1 MPAKAVSQDRR
12 PGGTVRMDFNSVPI
26 MQMMTK
32 KMSWLSRRTEI
43 IAQNVANA
51 DTPRYKARDLKP
63 VDFSELVEREARPK
77 SAAPRLTNA
86 RHLIGTSATLPFDSE
101 KAPDRFEGNV
111 NGNDVSL
118 EQQLTR
124 LGQTQ
129 LSYQATTNLYRKHL
143 DLFRIALGRGR

>member
-1 MPAKAVSQDRR
+1 ME
-12 PGGTVRMDFNSVPI
+12 FNNVPI

-32 KMSWLSRRTEI
+32 RMSWLSRRTEI

-51 DTPRYKARDLKP
+51 DTPGFKARDLKP
-63 VDFSELVEREARPK
+63 VNFREMVDREAGSRN
-77 SAAPRLTNA
+77 AGPRLTNA
-86 RHLIGTSATLPFDSE
+86 RHLTGTRATLSFDTE
-101 KAPDRFEGNV
+101 RAPDRFETSI

-143 DLFRIALGRGR
+143 DMFRIALGRGR

>member
-1 MPAKAVSQDRR
+1 
-12 PGGTVRMDFNSVPI
+12 MDFNNVPI

-32 KMSWLSRRTEI
+32 RMSWLSRRTEI

-51 DTPRYKARDLKP
+51 DTPGFKARDLKP
-63 VDFSELVEREARPK
+63 MNFRELVDREAGPRN
-77 SAAPRLTNA
+77 AGPRLTNA
-86 RHLIGTSATLPFDSE
+86 RHLTGTRATQSFDTE
-101 KAPDRFEGNV
+101 RAPDRFETSI

-143 DLFRIALGRGR
+143 DMFRIALGRGR

>member
-1 MPAKAVSQDRR
+1 ME
-12 PGGTVRMDFNSVPI
+12 FNNVPI

-32 KMSWLSRRTEI
+32 KMSWLSRRTEV
-43 IAQNVANA
+43 IAQNVSNA

-63 VDFSELVEREARPK
+63 VNFRELVDREAAPK
-77 SAAPRLTNA
+77 AAGPRLTNA
-86 RHLIGTSATLPFDSE
+86 RHMSGTTVVLDFDSE
-101 KAPDRFEGNV
+101 KAPDQFETSID
-111 NGNDVSL
+111 GNDVSL

>member
-1 MPAKAVSQDRR
+1 
-12 PGGTVRMDFNSVPI
+12 MDFNNVPI

-43 IAQNVANA
+43 IAQNVSNA
-51 DTPRYKARDLKP
+51 DTPGFKARDLKP
-63 VDFSELVEREARPK
+63 VNFREMVDREAGPRN
-77 SAAPRLTNA
+77 AGPRLTNA
-86 RHLIGTSATLPFDSE
+86 RHLTGTRATLSFDSE
-101 KAPDRFEGNV
+101 RAPDRFETSI

-143 DLFRIALGRGR
+143 DMFRIALGRGR

>member
-1 MPAKAVSQDRR
+1 
-12 PGGTVRMDFNSVPI
+12 MDFNNVPI

-51 DTPRYKARDLKP
+51 DTPGFKARDLKP
-63 VDFSELVEREARPK
+63 VNFREMVDREAGPRN
-77 SAAPRLTNA
+77 AGPRLTNA
-86 RHLIGTSATLPFDSE
+86 RHLTGTRATLSFDSE
-101 KAPDRFEGNV
+101 RAPDRFETSI

-129 LSYQATTNLYRKHL
+129 LSYQTTINLYRKHL
-143 DLFRIALGRGR
+143 DMFRIALGRGR

>member
-1 MPAKAVSQDRR
+1 
-12 PGGTVRMDFNSVPI
+12 MDFNNVPI
-26 MQMMTK
+26 MNMMTK

-43 IAQNVANA
+43 IAQNVSNA
-51 DTPRYKARDLKP
+51 DTPNFKVRDLKT
-63 VDFSELVEREARPK
+63 VDFRDLVAREAGPK
-77 SAAPRLTNA
+77 NVGPRLTNT
-86 RHLIGTSATLPFDSE
+86 RHLTGTHATIAFDTE
-101 KAPDRFEGNV
+101 NAPDRFEGSV

-143 DLFRIALGRGR
+143 DMFRIALGRGR

>member
-1 MPAKAVSQDRR
+1 MPARAESTGA
-12 PGGTVRMDFNSVPI
+12 GGTARMDFNNVPI

-51 DTPRYKARDLKP
+51 DTPGYKASDLKA
-63 VDFSELVEREARPK
+63 VDFGELVDREAGPK
-77 SAAPRLTNA
+77 NAGPRLTNA
-86 RHLIGTSATLPFDSE
+86 RHLTGTHATLPFDSE
-101 KAPDRFEGNV
+101 KAPDRFEGSI

-129 LSYQATTNLYRKHL
+129 LSYQATTILYRKHL

>member
-1 MPAKAVSQDRR
+1 
-12 PGGTVRMDFNSVPI
+12 MDFNNVPI

-51 DTPRYKARDLKP
+51 DTPGFKARDLKP
-63 VDFSELVEREARPK
+63 VNFREMVDREAG
-77 SAAPRLTNA
+77 PRNAGPHLTNA
-86 RHLIGTSATLPFDSE
+86 RHLTGTRAALSFDTE
-101 KAPDRFEGNV
+101 RAPDRFETSI

-129 LSYQATTNLYRKHL
+129 LSYQTTINLYRKHL
-143 DLFRIALGRGR
+143 DMFRIALGRGR

>member
-1 MPAKAVSQDRR
+1 
-12 PGGTVRMDFNSVPI
+12 MDFNNVPI

-32 KMSWLSRRTEI
+32 RMSWLSRRTEI

-51 DTPRYKARDLKP
+51 DTPGFKARDLKP
-63 VDFSELVEREARPK
+63 INFRELVDREAGPRN
-77 SAAPRLTNA
+77 AGPRLTNA
-86 RHLIGTSATLPFDSE
+86 RHLTGTRATLSFDTE
-101 KAPDRFEGNV
+101 RAPDRFETSI

-143 DLFRIALGRGR
+143 DMFRIALGRGR

>member
-1 MPAKAVSQDRR
+1 
-12 PGGTVRMDFNSVPI
+12 MDFNNVPI

-32 KMSWLSRRTEI
+32 RMSWLSRRTEI

-51 DTPRYKARDLKP
+51 DTPGFKARDLKP
-63 VDFSELVEREARPK
+63 VNFREMVDREAGPRN
-77 SAAPRLTNA
+77 AGPRLTNA
-86 RHLIGTSATLPFDSE
+86 RHLTGTRATLSFDSE
-101 KAPDRFEGNV
+101 RAPDRFETSI

-143 DLFRIALGRGR
+143 DMFRIALGRGR

>member
-1 MPAKAVSQDRR
+1 
-12 PGGTVRMDFNSVPI
+12 MDFNNVPI

-51 DTPRYKARDLKP
+51 DTPGFKARDLKP
-63 VDFSELVEREARPK
+63 VNFREMVDREAGPRN
-77 SAAPRLTNA
+77 AGPRLTNA
-86 RHLIGTSATLPFDSE
+86 RHLTGTRATLSFDTE
-101 KAPDRFEGNV
+101 RAPDRFETSI

-143 DLFRIALGRGR
+143 DMFRIALGRGR

>member
-1 MPAKAVSQDRR
+1 MEL
-12 PGGTVRMDFNSVPI
+12 NNVPI
-26 MQMMTK
+26 MSMMAK

-43 IAQNVANA
+43 IAQNVSNV
-51 DTPRYKARDLKP
+51 DTPRYQARDLKAVNFGDL
-63 VDFSELVEREARPK
+63 VDREAGPK
-77 SAAPRLTNA
+77 NAGPRLTNT
-86 RHLIGTSATLPFDSE
+86 RHLTGTQATVPFDTHNV
-101 KAPDRFEGNV
+101 PDTFAGGV

-143 DLFRIALGRGR
+143 DMFRIAIGRGR

>member
-1 MPAKAVSQDRR
+1 ME
-12 PGGTVRMDFNSVPI
+12 FNSVPI

-32 KMSWLSRRTEI
+32 KMSWLSRRTEV
-43 IAQNVANA
+43 IAQNVSNS
-51 DTPRYKARDLKP
+51 DTPRYKASDLKP
-63 VDFSELVEREARPK
+63 VDFRELVDREAGPK
-77 SAAPRLTNA
+77 GAAPRLTHA
-86 RHLIGTSATLPFDSE
+86 RHMTGTRVTLPFDTKKE
-101 KAPDRFEGNV
+101 PDSFETSI

-143 DLFRIALGRGR
+143 DLFRIALGR

>member
-1 MPAKAVSQDRR
+1 
-12 PGGTVRMDFNSVPI
+12 MDFNNVPI

-32 KMSWLSRRTEI
+32 RMSWLSRRTEI

-51 DTPRYKARDLKP
+51 DTPGFKARDLKP
-63 VDFSELVEREARPK
+63 VNFREMVDREAGPRN
-77 SAAPRLTNA
+77 AGPRLTNA
-86 RHLIGTSATLPFDSE
+86 RHLTGTRAALSFDTE
-101 KAPDRFEGNV
+101 RAPDRFETSI

-143 DLFRIALGRGR
+143 DMFRIALGRGR

>member
-1 MPAKAVSQDRR
+1 
-12 PGGTVRMDFNSVPI
+12 MDFNNVPI

-51 DTPRYKARDLKP
+51 DTPGFKARDLKP
-63 VDFSELVEREARPK
+63 VNFREMVAREAGPK
-77 SAAPRLTNA
+77 NAGPRLTNA
-86 RHLIGTSATLPFDSE
+86 RHLTGTQATRPFDSE
-101 KAPDRFEGNV
+101 RAPDRFETSI

-143 DLFRIALGRGR
+143 DMFRIALGRGR

>member
-1 MPAKAVSQDRR
+1 
-12 PGGTVRMDFNSVPI
+12 MDFNNVPI

-43 IAQNVANA
+43 IAQNVSNA
-51 DTPRYKARDLKP
+51 DTPKYQARDLKE
-63 VDFSELVEREARPK
+63 VNFRDLVTREAGPH
-77 SAAPRLTNA
+77 ANGPRLTHA
-86 RHLIGTSATLPFDSE
+86 RHMTGSSATLPFDSE
-101 KAPDRFEGNV
+101 KTPDQFETSID
-111 NGNDVSL
+111 GNDVSI

-143 DLFRIALGRGR
+143 DMIRLALGRGR